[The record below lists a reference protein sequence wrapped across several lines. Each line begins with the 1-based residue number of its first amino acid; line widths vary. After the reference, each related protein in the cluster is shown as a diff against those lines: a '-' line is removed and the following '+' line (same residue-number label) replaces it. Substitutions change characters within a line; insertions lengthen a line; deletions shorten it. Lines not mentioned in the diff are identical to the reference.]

1 MERIHC
7 ARIALTAPIFAARIV
22 ASDGILSSL
31 DMKPTKPPTPPE
43 PAPKGKPGRKAIHE
57 NAAARCKAWRD
68 RRGRRVEIFLGPDAQ
83 THLDALRF
91 SYPELSN
98 SDIVERILADR
109 HRRKDF
115 SLPDGA

>member
-1 MERIHC
+1 M
-7 ARIALTAPIFAARIV
+7 ALAAPIFARKIV
-22 ASDGILSSL
+22 AGDGILSSL
-31 DMKPTKPPTPPE
+31 DMKPKKPPTPPE
-43 PAPKGKPGRKAIHE
+43 PAAKGKPGRKAIHE

-68 RRGRRVEIFLGPDAQ
+68 RRGRRVEVFLGPDAQ

-98 SDIVERILADR
+98 SEIIERILADR

-115 SLPDGA
+115 TLSEGA